1 MKFVLFVAPEAPV
14 DIKVVVSSP
23 QSLFVLWLPPSEP
36 NGNIIKYNLYTR
48 VVNGREELNHEK
60 RSLGAQVLNYEAK
73 GLQAHI
79 EYQFWV
85 TASTRVGEGKSSRVA
100 SAITNNRVLAKII
113 SFGGPVVRTWRSSVT
128 LSCMAVGNPRR
139 EWYKGDV
146 LLRQGH
152 SHNVQILE
160 SGDLM
165 LTNLQIIDNGNYSC
179 HVDNTNGNDVITY
192 QLIIQVPPSSPVLY
206 VTSAT
211 SSSILMHWK
220 VTSNGNAPLLGFTL
234 NYRRSHGNL
243 EEMSLSRHASS
254 HELKSLMCGST
265 YQVYLTCNNKIGTS
279 PSSTTLH
286 VRTQGQAPGVPTPSA
301 LISPNSTTAVL
312 RLHNWPDNGCPII
325 YYVLQYRMMSDRFE
339 NEWILVS
346 NALKPQRRFTLS
358 GLLPSTLYQ
367 LRMEAHNVAGSSS
380 AEYNFITLTK
390 EGGMCFVCCF
400 LFVICHINGK
410 SKAIITFYFNCL
422 FRCTT
427 T

>member
-1 MKFVLFVAPEAPV
+1 M
-14 DIKVVVSSP
+14 
-23 QSLFVLWLPPSEP
+23 
-36 NGNIIKYNLYTR
+36 
-48 VVNGREELNHEK
+48 NHEK
-60 RSLGAQVLNYEAK
+60 RSLGPQVLNYEAK

-113 SFGGPVVRTWRSSVT
+113 SFGGPVIRTWRSSVT

-160 SGDLM
+160 NGDLM

-179 HVDNTNGNDVITY
+179 HVDNSNGNDLITY

-234 NYRRSHGNL
+234 FYRRSHGNL
-243 EEMSLSRHASS
+243 EEMALSRHASS
-254 HELKSLMCGST
+254 HELKNLMCGST

-325 YYVLQYRMMSDRFE
+325 YYVLQYRMLSDRFE

-380 AEYNFITLTK
+380 ADFNFITLTK
-390 EGGMCFVCCF
+390 EGGKNARNLANKVCVDFIDSLCFY
-400 LFVICHINGK
+400 
-410 SKAIITFYFNCL
+410 S
-422 FRCTT
+422 RCTT
-427 T
+427 A